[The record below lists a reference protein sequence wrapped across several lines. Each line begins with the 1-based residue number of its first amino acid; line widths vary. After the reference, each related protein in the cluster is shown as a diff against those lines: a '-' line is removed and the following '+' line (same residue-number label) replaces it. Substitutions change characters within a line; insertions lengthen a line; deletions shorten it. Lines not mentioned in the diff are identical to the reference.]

1 MTKIMAMPQYK
12 EIMSFSESEIS
23 NAIIEI
29 EKELFTLRFKKAT
42 RQAFKPHHITYNKRR
57 LAQLKTLI
65 SSKFKKEL

>member
-1 MTKIMAMPQYK
+1 MSKLTTMPRYK
-12 EIMSFSESEIS
+12 EIISFSESEIS

-42 RQAFKPHHITYNKRR
+42 RQAFKPHHIKYNKRR
-57 LAQLKTLI
+57 LAQLKTLV